1 MSNSE
6 EILTVQ
12 GLCVRYFGA
21 QALGNVDLSVKRGE
35 VVGIVG
41 ESGSGKS
48 TLLKAIAG
56 LLPQTAAVT
65 SGSVELDGIDLLGR
79 DGKEMRAM
87 RGSEIGFLFQDT
99 EGSFDPL
106 FTIKKQFDEV
116 MDAHR
121 RKPKDRDEWDRIQRK
136 ALDLVGLRD
145 ADRVLSS
152 LPSELSGGMCQR
164 AALAMILALSPDILL
179 ADEPTSALDVT
190 SQKRVMDIL
199 RTLNA
204 EEVLSILMV
213 SHDIDLIGSIADRIV
228 VMHNGRIVEEGLTA
242 QVMNDPVDPYTR
254 ELIAATPH
262 LEGEVE
268 IEALGTGHAS

>member
-12 GLCVRYFGA
+12 GMCVRYFGA
-21 QALGNVDLSVKRGE
+21 QALSNIDLSVKRGE

-56 LLPQTAAVT
+56 LLPQTAVVT
-65 SGSVELDGIDLLGR
+65 SGSVELDGIDLLER

-116 MDAHR
+116 MGAHR
-121 RKPKDRDEWDRIQRK
+121 RKPKDRCECDRIQRK

-145 ADRVLSS
+145 AARILSS

-164 AALAMILALSPDILL
+164 VALAMILALSPDILL

-190 SQKRVMDIL
+190 SQRRVMDIL
-199 RTLNA
+199 RSLNV
-204 EEVLSILMV
+204 EEGLSILMV

-262 LEGEVE
+262 MEGEAE
-268 IEALGTGHAS
+268 IEALGTCHAS

>member
-21 QALGNVDLSVKRGE
+21 QALSNVDLSVKRGE

-65 SGSVELDGIDLLGR
+65 SGSVELDGIDLLER

-116 MDAHR
+116 MNAHR
-121 RKPKDRDEWDRIQRK
+121 REPKDRCECDRIQRK

-145 ADRVLSS
+145 ADRILSS

-164 AALAMILALSPDILL
+164 VALAMILALSPDILL

-199 RTLNA
+199 RTLNV
-204 EEVLSILMV
+204 EEGLSILMV

-228 VMHNGRIVEEGLTA
+228 VMHNGRIVEEGLTT

>member
-21 QALGNVDLSVKRGE
+21 QALGNIDLFVKRGE

-65 SGSVELDGIDLLGR
+65 SGSVELDGIDLLER

-116 MDAHR
+116 MNAHR
-121 RKPKDRDEWDRIQRK
+121 REPKDRYECDRIQRK

-145 ADRVLSS
+145 ADRILSS

-164 AALAMILALSPDILL
+164 VALAMILALSPDILL

-204 EEVLSILMV
+204 EEGLSILMV

-228 VMHNGRIVEEGLTA
+228 VMRNGRIVEEGLTA

-262 LEGEVE
+262 LEGGVE
-268 IEALGTGHAS
+268 IEALGIGHAS

>member
-21 QALGNVDLSVKRGE
+21 QALGNIDLFVKRGE

-65 SGSVELDGIDLLGR
+65 SGSVELDGIDLLER

-116 MDAHR
+116 MNAHR
-121 RKPKDRDEWDRIQRK
+121 REPKDRCECDRIQRK

-145 ADRVLSS
+145 ADRILSS

-164 AALAMILALSPDILL
+164 VALAMILALSPDILL
-179 ADEPTSALDVT
+179 ADEPTNALDVT

-199 RTLNA
+199 RFLNA
-204 EEVLSILMV
+204 EEGLSILMV

-228 VMHNGRIVEEGLTA
+228 VMHNGRIVEKGLTT

>member
-204 EEVLSILMV
+204 EEGLSILMV

>member
-1 MSNSE
+1 MRMSNSE

-179 ADEPTSALDVT
+179 ADEPTSALDI
-190 SQKRVMDIL
+190 SK
-199 RTLNA
+199 A
-204 EEVLSILMV
+204 
-213 SHDIDLIGSIADRIV
+213 SH
-228 VMHNGRIVEEGLTA
+228 
-242 QVMNDPVDPYTR
+242 
-254 ELIAATPH
+254 
-262 LEGEVE
+262 
-268 IEALGTGHAS
+268 GHSSNT

>member
-21 QALGNVDLSVKRGE
+21 QALATIDLSVKRGE

-56 LLPQTAAVT
+56 LLPQTATVI
-65 SGSVELDGIDLLGR
+65 SGSVELDGIDLLER

-87 RGSEIGFLFQDT
+87 CGNEIGFLFQDT

-106 FTIKKQFDEV
+106 FTIRKQFDEV
-116 MDAHR
+116 MDVHR
-121 RKPKDRDEWDRIQRK
+121 RMPKDRNERDRIQRE

-164 AALAMILALSPDILL
+164 VALAMILALSPHILL

-199 RTLNA
+199 RSLNA
-204 EEVLSILMV
+204 EEGLSILMV

-228 VMHNGRIVEEGLTA
+228 VMHNGCIVEEGLTA
-242 QVMNDPVDPYTR
+242 QVMNAPVDPYTR

-262 LEGEVE
+262 LVGEVK
-268 IEALGTGHAS
+268 IEALGTCHAS

>member
-21 QALGNVDLSVKRGE
+21 QALGDIDLSVKRGE

-56 LLPQTAAVT
+56 LLPQTAKVT
-65 SGSVELDGIDLLGR
+65 SESVELDGIDLLDR
-79 DGKEMRAM
+79 DGKEM

-116 MDAHR
+116 MGAHR
-121 RKPKDRDEWDRIQRK
+121 GKPKNRDEWDCIQRK

-145 ADRVLSS
+145 ADRILSS

-164 AALAMILALSPDILL
+164 VALAMILALSPDILL
-179 ADEPTSALDVT
+179 ADEPTSALDVA

-199 RTLNA
+199 RALNA
-204 EEVLSILMV
+204 EEGLSILMV

-262 LEGEVE
+262 LEGQVD
-268 IEALGTGHAS
+268 IEALGTCHAS

>member
-204 EEVLSILMV
+204 EEGLSILMV

-254 ELIAATPH
+254 ELIAATSH

>member
-12 GLCVRYFGA
+12 GLCVRYFDA
-21 QALGNVDLSVKRGE
+21 QALGDIDLSVKRGE

-56 LLPQTAAVT
+56 LLPKTAKVT
-65 SGSVELDGIDLLGR
+65 SGSVELDGIDLLDR
-79 DGKEMRAM
+79 DGKEM

-116 MDAHR
+116 MGAHR
-121 RKPKDRDEWDRIQRK
+121 RKPKNRDEWDCIQRK

-145 ADRVLSS
+145 ADRILSS

-164 AALAMILALSPDILL
+164 VALAMILALSPDILL
-179 ADEPTSALDVT
+179 ADEPTSALDVA

-199 RTLNA
+199 RALNA
-204 EEVLSILMV
+204 EEGLSILMV

-262 LEGEVE
+262 LEGQVD
-268 IEALGTGHAS
+268 IEALGTCHAS